1 MSTLKQLTVIGILVV
16 SSVSLHAQE
25 LLTSSAFFDQ
35 VAQRYGA
42 IEDYTADVVISNE
55 NTVSRGVLFF
65 RAPGMVRIDFDVP
78 ADQII
83 VSDGERLQVFI
94 PRYNVVLSQEL
105 RRRSEES
112 LASLASEQGLRLLRQ
127 NYSIAYLDS
136 PGMVPLD
143 PQSDVMVTKL
153 RLNWRNPTE
162 GYRQLVLS
170 IDSDMVIRR
179 ISGVT
184 ADYREVEFDFRNVQ
198 LNVGIPESRF
208 DYRGPASANT
218 VHDFLF
224 EGER

>member
-1 MSTLKQLTVIGILVV
+1 MFTLKQLIIIGFLMV

-25 LLTSSAFFDQ
+25 LLTSTAFFDQ
-35 VAQRYGA
+35 VARRYGS
-42 IEDYTADVVISNE
+42 IEDYTADVVITND
-55 NTVSRGVLFF
+55 NTVSRGALFF
-65 RAPGMVRIDFDVP
+65 RAPSMVRIDFEVP
-78 ADQII
+78 SEQII

-105 RRRSEES
+105 RRRSDDS
-112 LASLASEQGLRLLRQ
+112 MASLASEQGLRLLRQ

-143 PQSDVMVTKL
+143 PGSDVMVTKL
-153 RLNWRNPTE
+153 RLNWRNSNE

-170 IDSDMVIRR
+170 VDGDLVIRR

-184 ADYREVEFDFRNVQ
+184 VDYREIQFDFRNVQ
-198 LNVGIPESRF
+198 LNVGVPESRF

-218 VHDFLF
+218 VHNFLF
-224 EGER
+224 EREG

>member
-94 PRYNVVLSQEL
+94 PRYNVVPAQRGVSGLARKRAGASPPATEL
-105 RRRSEES
+105 QHC
-112 LASLASEQGLRLLRQ
+112 L
-127 NYSIAYLDS
+127 
-136 PGMVPLD
+136 PG
-143 PQSDVMVTKL
+143 
-153 RLNWRNPTE
+153 
-162 GYRQLVLS
+162 
-170 IDSDMVIRR
+170 
-179 ISGVT
+179 
-184 ADYREVEFDFRNVQ
+184 
-198 LNVGIPESRF
+198 
-208 DYRGPASANT
+208 
-218 VHDFLF
+218 
-224 EGER
+224 

>member
-1 MSTLKQLTVIGILVV
+1 MSTLKQLIVIGILVV
-16 SSVSLHAQE
+16 SSVSLQAQE
-25 LLTSSAFFDQ
+25 LLTSPAFFDQ
-35 VAQRYGA
+35 VAQRYGT

-65 RAPGMVRIDFDVP
+65 RAPNMVRIDFEVP
-78 ADQII
+78 SEQII
-83 VSDGERLQVFI
+83 VSDGKRLQVFI

-105 RRRSEES
+105 RQRSDES
-112 LASLASEQGLRLLRQ
+112 LASFASEQGLRLLRQ

-153 RLNWRNPTE
+153 RLNWRNSTE

-170 IDSDMVIRR
+170 IDGDMVIRR

-184 ADYREVEFDFRNVQ
+184 ADYREVQFDFRNVQ
-198 LNVGIPESRF
+198 LNTGIPESRF

-224 EGER
+224 EREG